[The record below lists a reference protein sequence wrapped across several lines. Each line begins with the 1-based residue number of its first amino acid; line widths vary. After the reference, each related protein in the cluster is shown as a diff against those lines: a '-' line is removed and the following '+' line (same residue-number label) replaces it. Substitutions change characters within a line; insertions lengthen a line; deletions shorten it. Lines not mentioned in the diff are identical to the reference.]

1 MPNHESSVTR
11 CSPRFNLCVSS
22 FDYRLEARSSQ
33 RQLKVHVGTPAQRH
47 ALELV
52 HTSQSAT
59 ETSIRVRKTH
69 RCASNSQLDHLLT
82 RREKEQ
88 TENEDDKEGPGIRN
102 SPREKVARSLAEFKI
117 HGAHPVHSSSPVIQA
132 GRMRIAFIFL
142 PQC

>member
-102 SPREKVARSLAEFKI
+102 SPREKVTRSLKFTVLIPCTALR
-117 HGAHPVHSSSPVIQA
+117 PSSRQGECESHLYFSRSA
-132 GRMRIAFIFL
+132 KE
-142 PQC
+142 